1 MRVYFAAIGR
11 MKAGAE
17 RELFA
22 RYFDRIGKTGR
33 SLGITHVQ
41 EIELPESRASR
52 AEERKEEEA
61 AALLSALPDAAL
73 IVALDENGRTFSS
86 EAFAERLDGWRNNGT
101 PAVAFVVGG
110 PDGHGAAMLSRADLT
125 LAFGPMTWPHQIV
138 RALVAEQV
146 YRALTILTG
155 HPYHRV

>member
-1 MRVYFAAIGR
+1 MRLFFAAIGR

-17 RELFA
+17 RELFG

-33 SLGITHVQ
+33 ALGITQVR
-41 EIELPESRASR
+41 EVELPESRAAR
-52 AEERKEEEA
+52 AQHRKEEEA
-61 AALLSALPDAAL
+61 AALLAAIPDGAM
-73 IVALDENGRTFSS
+73 IVALDENGRTCSS
-86 EAFAERLDGWRNNGT
+86 EVFASRLDDWRTAGVPT
-101 PAVAFVVGG
+101 VAFVVGG
-110 PDGHGAAMLSRADLT
+110 PDGHGSALLSRADLV

-146 YRALTILTG
+146 YRALTILGG